1 MKTRTLLLSTLL
13 IGSLVL
19 AACQRSATTDS
30 APTATGGTVPDAGLD
45 SGAGAGP
52 KGDPTMDALSTQL
65 FSGSTQ
71 VAGGGG
77 LDSGQVATATAS
89 PIPGNTQVV
98 SPTVVA
104 PTLAPVI
111 TATPVPAGAACASPY
126 TVKQGDWIYKIAR
139 ECNFQPQAIIAA
151 NPGINPNRLTVGQKL
166 NLPGAAPA
174 PTVAPGAT
182 ATPVPPAATC
192 KGTYTV
198 KGGDNLFRIAFNCG
212 FTTEQMAARNNIAP
226 PYRIFPGQVLT
237 YP

>member
-13 IGSLVL
+13 IGGLIL
-19 AACQRSATTDS
+19 AACQRSATTDTV
-30 APTATGGTVPDAGLD
+30 PATQPLVASPDAGQGGTG
-45 SGAGAGP
+45 SGP

-71 VAGGGG
+71 VAGGG

-98 SPTVVA
+98 SPTIGV

-139 ECNFQPQAIIAA
+139 ECNLQPQAIIAA
-151 NPGINPNRLTVGQKL
+151 NPGINPNRLTPGQKL

-182 ATPVPPAATC
+182 ATPQPPAATC

>member
-1 MKTRTLLLSTLL
+1 MKTRTLLFSILL
-13 IGSLVL
+13 MGSLIL
-19 AACQRSATTDS
+19 AACTRSATTETVP
-30 APTATGGTVPDAGLD
+30 ATATLGTVPDAGLD
-45 SGAGAGP
+45 GGTGAGP

-71 VAGGGG
+71 VAGGG
-77 LDSGQVATATAS
+77 LDAGQAATATPS
-89 PIPGNTQVV
+89 PIPGVTQVV
-98 SPTVVA
+98 TATVVV

-111 TATPVPAGAACASPY
+111 TATPVGGSCASPY

-139 ECNFQPQAIIAA
+139 ECNLQPQAIIAA
-151 NPGINPNRLTVGQKL
+151 NPGINPNRLTPGQRL
-166 NLPGAAPA
+166 NLPGAASA
-174 PTVAPGAT
+174 PTAVVGAT
-182 ATPVPPAATC
+182 ATAQPPAATC

>member
-1 MKTRTLLLSTLL
+1 MKTRTLLFSTLL
-13 IGSLVL
+13 IGGLVL
-19 AACQRSATTDS
+19 AACTRSATTE
-30 APTATGGTVPDAGLD
+30 TVPATQAPAATTDAGAD
-45 SGAGAGP
+45 AGP

-77 LDSGQVATATAS
+77 LDAGQAATATPS
-89 PIPGNTQVV
+89 PIPGVTQVV
-98 SPTVVA
+98 TPTVVV
-104 PTLAPVI
+104 PTLAPVM
-111 TATPVPAGAACASPY
+111 TATPAGAACASPY

-139 ECNFQPQAIIAA
+139 ECNLQPQAIIAA
-151 NPGINPNRLTVGQKL
+151 NPGINPNRLTPGQRL

-174 PTVAPGAT
+174 PTAVVGAT
-182 ATPVPPAATC
+182 ATPQPPAATC